1 MGNKKDNQIALIG
14 ILILGWLIA
23 SSLIC
28 LTIYQNISILKG
40 SYEIHWSGTTAE
52 QYKVDD
58 SAKGDFEV
66 IKYFVFDNIIC
77 FEHETNDPDSL
88 KIKIWVN
95 IEDTDKPYICKY
107 EIKADYSS
115 AEVKS
120 AHISIPGKI
129 NGSGRGEYDWQDS
142 WKIKIYNIKVPETSW
157 DIKENLILVNFL
169 YFHIAGAL
177 IMIFYA
183 KQSYDKNF

>member
-1 MGNKKDNQIALIG
+1 MSHKKDYKIALIG
-14 ILILGWLIA
+14 VLLVGWFIA
-23 SSLIC
+23 ASLVCI
-28 LTIYQNISILKG
+28 TVHQNTSILKG

-58 SAKGDFEV
+58 STKGDFESK
-66 IKYFVFDNIIC
+66 KYFEFGTTIC
-77 FEHETNDPDSL
+77 FEHETDDPDSL

-95 IEDTDKPYICKY
+95 IEDPDKPYIYKY

-115 AEVKS
+115 AEDKS

-129 NGSGRGEYDWQDS
+129 NGSGHGDYDWQDS
-142 WKIKIYNIKVPETSW
+142 WKIKIHYIKVPETLW
-157 DIKENLILVNFL
+157 GIKENFIILNFL

-177 IMIFYA
+177 IIIFYG
-183 KQSYDKNF
+183 KRF